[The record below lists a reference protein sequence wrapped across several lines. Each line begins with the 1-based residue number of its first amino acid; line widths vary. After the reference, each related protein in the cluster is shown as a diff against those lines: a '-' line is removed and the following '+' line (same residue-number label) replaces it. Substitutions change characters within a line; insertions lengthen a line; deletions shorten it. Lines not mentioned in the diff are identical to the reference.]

1 MSSVPISGN
10 EDTLAFRNMR
20 GMPREDDGPYQ
31 GGRRLLVGQGDA
43 AQNSESVRTE
53 EFVRKDR
60 KGDGGATTTSAALA
74 TETKGGEGGG
84 RSGYTYSRRAATG
97 CPGVKEGL
105 EALTGDQN
113 WPEFK
118 PEADAV
124 DEDKGTP
131 PERVVT
137 TGPTKMEETPE
148 DYLRKERKDTV
159 ITFPVSQLKVLKP
172 DSLGQLRLATVE
184 VSDGS
189 EVSLV
194 ASRK

>member
-84 RSGYTYSRRAATG
+84 RRGYTFS
-97 CPGVKEGL
+97 
-105 EALTGDQN
+105 
-113 WPEFK
+113 
-118 PEADAV
+118 
-124 DEDKGTP
+124 
-131 PERVVT
+131 
-137 TGPTKMEETPE
+137 
-148 DYLRKERKDTV
+148 
-159 ITFPVSQLKVLKP
+159 
-172 DSLGQLRLATVE
+172 
-184 VSDGS
+184 
-189 EVSLV
+189 
-194 ASRK
+194 

>member
-43 AQNSESVRTE
+43 AQHSESVRTE

-60 KGDGGATTTSAALA
+60 KGDGGATT
-74 TETKGGEGGG
+74 
-84 RSGYTYSRRAATG
+84 
-97 CPGVKEGL
+97 CL
-105 EALTGDQN
+105 EAFTGDQN
-113 WPEFK
+113 WPKFK

-148 DYLRKERKDTV
+148 DYLRKGRKDTV
-159 ITFPVSQLKVLKP
+159 MNFPVSQLKVLKP
-172 DSLGQLRLATVE
+172 DSLGQLRIATVE
-184 VSDGS
+184 VSDVS